1 MVTEESGMTRD
12 LHEKYMPLRSDVI
25 EDKQRNLF
33 KEE

>member
-1 MVTEESGMTRD
+1 MAIEESGMTGD
-12 LHEKYMPLRSDVI
+12 LHEKHMSLSSDVI